1 MPLDHYVSQVH
12 LRNFYSPSLGSRMY
26 AMRKRDLK
34 SFTPDSQSVCRI
46 EEGNTNAF
54 LKNDRMIEEFL
65 KKIEPNYN
73 SALAKLT
80 EGRIDPEC
88 IFTIAGFAAYVFACS
103 PTAARIFTTPLE
115 DMAKNFVADAEKS
128 GALPRLP
135 DELGGYSLT
144 ELLRTQKVKLTVDP
158 KYPQAI
164 GIASIL
170 EHVAAFGN
178 FNWDVPVNRF
188 DQSPFFT
195 SDFPVTIEKTDDWSI
210 LNKIVPLAPHLAVRF
225 KPNPRIDRKRSD
237 FTFANFD
244 YRMREIGH
252 TELVDINRLIVRSA
266 EELVFYR
273 DDAAWVPKFIA
284 KNRRY
289 RIASSWHKGV
299 THDGRPA
306 PILKLKLAELE

>member
-12 LRNFYSPSLGSRMY
+12 LKNFYSPALGSRMY

-34 SFTPDSQSVCRI
+34 SFTPNSQSVCRI
-46 EEGNTNAF
+46 EDGSTNAF
-54 LKNDRMIEEFL
+54 LKDDRMIEEFL

-80 EGRIDPEC
+80 EERIDPEC
-88 IFTIAGFAAYVFACS
+88 IFTIAGFAAYVSACS
-103 PTAARIFTTPLE
+103 PTAVRIFTTPIE
-115 DMAKNFVADAEKS
+115 DMAKNFVAAVEKS
-128 GALPRLP
+128 GTLPTRP
-135 DELGGYSLT
+135 DELGGDSLT
-144 ELLRTQKVKLTVDP
+144 DLLRTQKVNLTVDP

-170 EHVAAFGN
+170 DHVAAFGN
-178 FNWDVPVNRF
+178 FNWDVLVNRF

-195 SDFPVTIEKTDDWSI
+195 SDFPVAIEKTGDWSI
-210 LNKIVPLAPHLAVRF
+210 LNKVVPLAPYLAVRIR
-225 KPNPRIDRKRSD
+225 PNPRIDRKRMD

-252 TELVDINRLIVRSA
+252 KELVDINRLIVRCA
-266 EELVFYR
+266 EDSVFYR
-273 DDAAWVPKFIA
+273 DDAAWIQKFIA

-289 RIASSWHKGV
+289 RIVSNWHKGV
-299 THDGRPA
+299 TQDGKPA
-306 PILKLKLAELE
+306 LILKLKLAELE

>member
-12 LRNFYSPSLGSRMY
+12 LKNFYSPALGSRMY
-26 AMRKRDLK
+26 AMRKYDLK
-34 SFTPDSQSVCRI
+34 SFTPNSQSVCRI
-46 EEGNTNAF
+46 EDGSTNAF
-54 LKNDRMIEEFL
+54 LKDDRMIEEFL

-73 SALAKLT
+73 SALVKLT
-80 EGRIDPEC
+80 EKRIDPEC

-103 PTAARIFTTPLE
+103 PTAVRIFTTPIE
-115 DMAKNFVADAEKS
+115 DMAKNFLAAAEKS
-128 GALPRLP
+128 GVLRTLP

-170 EHVAAFGN
+170 DNVAAFGN
-178 FNWDVPVNRF
+178 FNWDVLVNRF

-195 SDFPVTIEKTDDWSI
+195 SDFPVAIEKTGDWDI
-210 LNKIVPLAPHLAVRF
+210 LNKVVPLAPHLAVRIR
-225 KPNPRIDRKRSD
+225 PNSRIDRKRAD
-237 FTFANFD
+237 FTFPNFD
-244 YRMREIGH
+244 YRLREIGH
-252 TELVDINRLIVRSA
+252 KELVDINRLIVRCA
-266 EELVFYR
+266 EDSVFYR
-273 DDAAWVPKFIA
+273 DDAAWVQKFIE

-289 RIASSWHKGV
+289 RIGSSWHKGV

-306 PILKLKLAELE
+306 SILKLKLVKLE